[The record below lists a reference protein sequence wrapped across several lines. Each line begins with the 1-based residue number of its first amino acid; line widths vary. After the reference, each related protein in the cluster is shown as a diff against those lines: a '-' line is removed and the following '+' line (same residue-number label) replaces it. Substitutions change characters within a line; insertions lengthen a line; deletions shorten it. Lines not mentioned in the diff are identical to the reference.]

1 LLQVINEAKH
11 KGFERVIFES
21 DSQVLVEAISTNRQS
36 TSEFLLIFNDII
48 LVMLS
53 YVNFEVKFIR
63 KQVNLVAYT
72 LVRAANS

>member
-11 KGFERVIFES
+11 KGFERVKFES

-72 LVRAANS
+72 LAMAANS

>member
-11 KGFERVIFES
+11 KGFERVKFES

-36 TSEFLLIFNDII
+36 TAEFLLIFNDIM

-72 LVRAANS
+72 LARAANS